1 MDLNEM
7 DIFGSYV
14 KSYKMI
20 EKQESEEK
28 LVLIDKIKLFIESCE
43 NEDIKFTLKQAELLN
58 EIKILL
64 DEVKL

>member
-7 DIFGSYV
+7 DIFGSYA

-20 EKQESEEK
+20 EKQKTKEK

>member
-58 EIKILL
+58 EIKMLL